1 VEVERAEHFTT
12 IMSTSTLNFRVTG
25 IDLTGYLVKDTD
37 RALAFYRDVFGLEPT
52 RLYPDGGGAEYEMS
66 DGATFGLYNP
76 EGEFPFRAGTGVMLA
91 VDDFPAAVSH
101 AKAHGVPV
109 HMETET
115 PVCFMAM
122 VEDSEGNHL
131 MIHKRKAV

>member
-1 VEVERAEHFTT
+1 MV
-12 IMSTSTLNFRVTG
+12 STSTRTFRVTG
-25 IDLTGYLVKDTD
+25 IDITGYLVKDTA

-52 RLYPDGGGAEYEMS
+52 KLYPDSGGAEYELA

-76 EGEFPFRAGTGVMLA
+76 EGEFPFRPGTGVMLA

-101 AKAHGVPV
+101 AKAQGVPV
-109 HMETET
+109 YMETES

-131 MIHKRKAV
+131 MIHKRKAL